1 MLAVDVN
8 VLVYAHRA
16 DTEDHLAYLA
26 WLEDARSSEEP
37 LGVSDVVL
45 SGFLRIVTHPKVF
58 VDPTP
63 IGEALEF
70 VRLVREAPASLPLA
84 PGERHWRIF
93 ESLCRGT
100 RARGNSLPDAWLAAL
115 AIEHR
120 ATWVTAD
127 HGFSRFADLRCA
139 HPLDRA

>member
-16 DTEDHLAYLA
+16 DAEDHAAYLA
-26 WLEDARSSEEP
+26 WLEGARGGEEP

-58 VDPTP
+58 ADPTP
-63 IGEALEF
+63 IADALEF
-70 VRLVREAPASLPLA
+70 ARLVREAPATLPLA

-93 ESLCRGT
+93 DRLCRAT
-100 RARGNSLPDAWLAAL
+100 RARGNNVPDAWLAAI

-120 ATWVTAD
+120 ATWITAD
-127 HGFSRFADLRCA
+127 RGFSRFPDLRWA
-139 HPLDRA
+139 HPLEDA